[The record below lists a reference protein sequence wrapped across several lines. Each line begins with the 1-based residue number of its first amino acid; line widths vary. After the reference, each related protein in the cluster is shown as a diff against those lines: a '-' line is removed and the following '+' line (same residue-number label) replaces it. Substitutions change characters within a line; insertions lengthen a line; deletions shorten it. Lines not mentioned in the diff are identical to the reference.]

1 MLIFFLSF
9 ILSKK
14 QAPESKA
21 KKVEII
27 DDGLRQKLQVNFTE
41 EQKSVISQKTEQHE
55 YQAETTRLL
64 SILIDSLY
72 HNKDIFMRELI
83 SNANDALDKVR
94 FEAIRNPSALDGGP
108 KNLEILIDINEEE
121 KTLSITDTG
130 IGMTRNEL
138 IENLGRIA
146 RSGTLEFQRLLQ
158 TGDTNL
164 IGQFGVGFYSA
175 FLVSDRVTV
184 ISKSN
189 NDTKQWIW
197 ESDATSSFTVT
208 EDPRGVTLGRGTS
221 VILHLKDNCYN
232 YVDRDRIISIIR
244 HYSMFVDFPVK
255 IWHFR
260 EIYVEEDEAVDVSIT
275 EDVFGDE
282 DVIEESSDAEEIKQ
296 PKKKKSKEIEEEDK
310 RPLTLKTIWT
320 WLQVNDRKPIWLR
333 DPNEVAESDYN
344 EFFTIFFKEPK
355 GPQLHI
361 HFKAEGR
368 VIFSALFFV
377 PSVAPP
383 SDQLFAHT
391 TRNIRL
397 YVKRIL
403 VQDEWGDELLPDY
416 LHFMKGII
424 DSSDLT
430 LNVDRDRLV
439 KMNALKLIKRRVTS
453 KILSVIRNMF
463 LNEPIKYSEFYSK
476 YGGNIKY
483 GIVDDPA
490 NKRMLS
496 KLLMFYTS
504 YSPKKLTTLDDYVA
518 RMKKGQEKIFWIG
531 ASSLEEAKQSP
542 YSEQLL
548 SEGYEVLYATEPI
561 DVHCFE
567 RMDEFDGIPL
577 ENPEKG
583 SDKETEEKVQD
594 VSAFTGITQRE
605 FNRYVRWFKRVIGD
619 RVEMTILSTRLKTTP
634 AIAAATSHGYT
645 ASHERLMRAQTVQDS
660 QLSDNLIMNRKVF
673 ELNYYHP
680 TVKNLMLR
688 IKKTPKDKDVQ
699 EDARLLFDC
708 GLLAGGYTLNDPLN
722 FTKRVFRMIGR
733 SYGLDDKISE
743 FENENKVHYPKIEDE
758 YEVDHRGKSRVHLGR
773 SYKTTG
779 NVKDDGDESP
789 ADLHPSTP
797 EECYAGLL

>member
-1 MLIFFLSF
+1 MMLLLFCCFSYC
-9 ILSKK
+9 KK
-14 QAPESKA
+14 AKDDFKG
-21 KKVEII
+21 KKVEVI
-27 DDGLRQKLQVNFTE
+27 DEGLRDRLQVNFSV
-41 EQKSVISQKTEQHE
+41 EQKEKISANTEQHE
-55 YQAETTRLL
+55 YMAETTRLL

-72 HNKDIFMRELI
+72 HNKDVFMRELI

-94 FEAIRNPSALDGGP
+94 FEAIRNPAVLDNGP

-130 IGMTRNEL
+130 IGMTKNEL

-146 RSGTLEFQRLLQ
+146 RSGTLEFQRMLQ
-158 TGDTNL
+158 SGDTNL
-164 IGQFGVGFYSA
+164 IGQFGVGFYSS
-175 FLVSDRVTV
+175 FLVADKVTV
-184 ISKSN
+184 VSKSN
-189 NDTKQWIW
+189 NDSKQWIW
-197 ESDATSSFTVT
+197 ESDASSSFTVT

-232 YVDRDRIISIIR
+232 YVDRDRIISIVR

-260 EIYVEEDEAVDVSIT
+260 EVLVEEEEVDIATT

-282 DVIEESSDAEEIKQ
+282 DVIEESSESEDIKKS
-296 PKKKKSKEIEEEDK
+296 KKKKEKDEDDK
-310 RPLTLKTIWT
+310 RPATMKTIWA
-320 WLQVNDRKPIWLR
+320 WFQVNDRKPIWLR
-333 DPNEVAESDYN
+333 DPVEVADSDYN

-355 GPQLHI
+355 GPLLHI

-368 VIFSALFFV
+368 VVFSSLFFI
-377 PSVAPP
+377 PSVPPP
-383 SDQLFAHT
+383 SEQLFAHT
-391 TRNIRL
+391 TRNVRL
-397 YVKRIL
+397 YVKRVL
-403 VQDEWGDELLPDY
+403 VADEWGDELLPDY
-416 LHFMKGII
+416 LHFIKGII

-453 KILSVIRNMF
+453 KILSVIRNLFM
-463 LNEPIKYSEFYSK
+463 NEPIKYADFYSK

-531 ASSLEEAKQSP
+531 AASLEEARSSP
-542 YSEQLL
+542 YSEHLL
-548 SEGYEVLYATEPI
+548 SQGIEVLFAIEPI

-577 ENPEKG
+577 DNPEKG
-583 SDKETEEKVQD
+583 NEKDPDEKVQD
-594 VSAFTGITQRE
+594 ISGFPNITQRE
-605 FNRYVRWFKRVIGD
+605 FNRYVRWFKKVIGD
-619 RVEMTILSTRLKTTP
+619 RIENTILSKRLKTSP
-634 AIAAATSHGYT
+634 AICTATGYGYT
-645 ASHERLMRAQTVQDS
+645 SSHERLMRAQTVQDS
-660 QLSDNLIMNRKVF
+660 QLSDNLIMNRKIL

-680 TVKNLMLR
+680 MVIDLMAR
-688 IKKTPKDKDVQ
+688 IKKTPRDKEVQ

-708 GLLAGGYTLNDPLN
+708 ALLAGGYTLNDPLN
-722 FTKRVFRMIGR
+722 FTKRIFRMIGK
-733 SYGLDDKISE
+733 SYQLIDRVDE
-743 FENENKVHYPKIEDE
+743 FENDNKVHYPKIEDE
-758 YEVDHRGKSRVHLGR
+758 YDLQNQGKNVVQLGR
-773 SYKTTG
+773 SYKTQG
-779 NVKDDGDESP
+779 DAKEDGDETP